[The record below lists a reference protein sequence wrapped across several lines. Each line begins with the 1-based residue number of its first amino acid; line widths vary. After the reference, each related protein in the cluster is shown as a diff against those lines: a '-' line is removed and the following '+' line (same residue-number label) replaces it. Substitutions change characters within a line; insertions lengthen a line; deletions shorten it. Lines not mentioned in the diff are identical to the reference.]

1 MKNKVLLSRLCIC
14 TLTVSLLAGCSSAG
28 STSETANNSETESIS
43 SETASE
49 TSSESESATTASA
62 SFASLE
68 KTDLFEQQN
77 SIDEA
82 LQQEASAGYSFEEPN
97 VIVNPYGNS
106 PLTAVAAFH
115 TDKELGGTVTVK
127 GKDEKNDI
135 TGTFEAAT
143 DHLVP
148 IYGLYNGATTEVVL
162 TLEDGTSTTVE
173 VTTEKTDINVGT
185 IETTMSD
192 DSAYDY
198 SNLTFVCSSAGMLY
212 ALDSAGDIRW
222 YFTDGGVLGVHQL
235 KNGHLMMPTSFLL
248 KSMYYKAGLQEI
260 DLSDKIYRQYM
271 IPGGMHHDFQ
281 ELPDGNLLVAGDSPD
296 LSTVEDYVVEIDRE
310 SGEVVWELNAADL
323 IGKEDGQSAS
333 IATDGSDEIDWFH
346 NNSLW
351 YDEKNDLVLL
361 SARHKDA
368 IIAIHK
374 SDKSLAW
381 ILGDP
386 ANWNGVD
393 KKYFFTPTGD
403 DFEWQY
409 AQHQITM
416 LDNGDIMMFDNGT
429 AKVKLSDNDNRV
441 SGDDIYSRA
450 VVYHINTDDMTI
462 EQVFEYGKERGP
474 QWYSDWI
481 SGVISLDGTK
491 DQLWITAG
499 ANLYDEENNRYDHY
513 PTDMMK
519 QGLIKR
525 THIDQVSNGTL
536 AYEILISG
544 DTYASL
550 TYRSL
555 RLPLYTEGATLDV
568 NAKGELLGTLGE
580 TATADY
586 TADLENAAALPEGWA
601 FTLDDAKFSLKGA
614 YTTDKAS
621 DALEDAYVILV
632 SGDETKAYA
641 LTQYGT
647 AGDDATKVTVSGWVS
662 PVGLEGKTWDIYLS
676 VDGQVYESGHS
687 IAL

>member
-1 MKNKVLLSRLCIC
+1 MKNKVLLSRLFIC

-28 STSETANNSETESIS
+28 STSETTNSSETESIS
-43 SETASE
+43 SEAASETASE
-49 TSSESESATTASA
+49 SGSATTATA

-68 KTDLFEQQN
+68 KTDLFAQQD

-115 TDKELGGTVTVK
+115 TDKELGGTITVK
-127 GKDEKNDI
+127 GKDAKDDI

-148 IYGLYNGATTEVVL
+148 IYGLYNGDTTEVIL
-162 TLEDGTSTTVE
+162 TLEDGTSTTLE
-173 VTTEKTDINVGT
+173 VTTEKTEINVGT
-185 IETTMSD
+185 IEATMTD

-222 YFTDGGVLGVHQL
+222 YFADGGVLGVHQL
-235 KNGHLMMPTSFLL
+235 QNGHLMMPTSFLL

-260 DLSDKIYRQYM
+260 DLSGKIYHQYM

-281 ELPDGNLLVAGDSPD
+281 ELPDGNLLVASDSPD

-323 IGKEDGQSAS
+323 ISKEDGQSAS

-351 YDEKNDLVLL
+351 YDEKNDLILL

-368 IIAIHK
+368 IIAVNK

-386 ANWNGVD
+386 TDWDGVD
-393 KKYFFTPTGD
+393 EKYFFTPTGD
-403 DFEWQY
+403 NFEWQY

-462 EQVFEYGKERGP
+462 EQVCEYGKERGP
-474 QWYSDWI
+474 EWYSDWI

-513 PTDMMK
+513 PTNMMQ

-525 THIDQVSNGTL
+525 THIDQVSNGSL

-568 NAKGELLGTLGE
+568 NAKGDLLGTLGK

-586 TADLENAAALPEGWA
+586 TAAFEDAAALPEGWE

-621 DALEDAYVILV
+621 DTLEDAYVILV
-632 SGDETKAYA
+632 SGDETKAYT

-647 AGDDATKVTVSGWVS
+647 DGDDATKVTVSGWVS

-676 VDGQVYESGHS
+676 IDGQVYESGHS

>member
-162 TLEDGTSTTVE
+162 TLEDGTFTTVE

-260 DLSDKIYRQYM
+260 DLSGKIYRQYM

-296 LSTVEDYVVEIDRE
+296 LSTVEDYVV
-310 SGEVVWELNAADL
+310 
-323 IGKEDGQSAS
+323 
-333 IATDGSDEIDWFH
+333 
-346 NNSLW
+346 
-351 YDEKNDLVLL
+351 
-361 SARHKDA
+361 
-368 IIAIHK
+368 
-374 SDKSLAW
+374 
-381 ILGDP
+381 
-386 ANWNGVD
+386 
-393 KKYFFTPTGD
+393 
-403 DFEWQY
+403 
-409 AQHQITM
+409 
-416 LDNGDIMMFDNGT
+416 
-429 AKVKLSDNDNRV
+429 
-441 SGDDIYSRA
+441 
-450 VVYHINTDDMTI
+450 
-462 EQVFEYGKERGP
+462 
-474 QWYSDWI
+474 
-481 SGVISLDGTK
+481 
-491 DQLWITAG
+491 
-499 ANLYDEENNRYDHY
+499 
-513 PTDMMK
+513 
-519 QGLIKR
+519 
-525 THIDQVSNGTL
+525 
-536 AYEILISG
+536 
-544 DTYASL
+544 
-550 TYRSL
+550 
-555 RLPLYTEGATLDV
+555 
-568 NAKGELLGTLGE
+568 
-580 TATADY
+580 
-586 TADLENAAALPEGWA
+586 
-601 FTLDDAKFSLKGA
+601 
-614 YTTDKAS
+614 
-621 DALEDAYVILV
+621 
-632 SGDETKAYA
+632 
-641 LTQYGT
+641 
-647 AGDDATKVTVSGWVS
+647 
-662 PVGLEGKTWDIYLS
+662 
-676 VDGQVYESGHS
+676 
-687 IAL
+687 